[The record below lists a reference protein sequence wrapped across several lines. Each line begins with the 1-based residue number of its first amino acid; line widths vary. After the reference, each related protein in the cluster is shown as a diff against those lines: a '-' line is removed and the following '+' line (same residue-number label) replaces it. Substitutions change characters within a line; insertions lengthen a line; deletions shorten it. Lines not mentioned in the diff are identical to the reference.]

1 MIPQATSIITF
12 FQLLGGA
19 LGISIAGTVFAN
31 TLESN
36 ITIYAPSLPNQL
48 IAGVRQSISV
58 ISGLPSDLKDQV
70 IVAYVH
76 ALGWVFI
83 VGVPTMIASSMCV
96 ILIQNY
102 NVKERGAEGVA
113 AAAVTNHFVSTEE
126 FPREL

>member
-1 MIPQATSIITF
+1 MIPQVTSIITF

-19 LGISIAGTVFAN
+19 LGISIAGTVFSN

-36 ITIYAPSLPNQL
+36 ITIYAPNLPNKL
-48 IAGVRQSISV
+48 ITGVRQSISV

-83 VGVPTMIASSMCV
+83 VGVPTMIASSICV
-96 ILIQNY
+96 LLVQNH

-113 AAAVTNHFVSTEE
+113 AAEVTDHFVSTKE
-126 FPREL
+126 FSRKL